1 MTTATAPITLTKDD
15 EPAELD
21 GCTEFHV
28 GASWDA
34 SSGSSGRFMGALRKK
49 KGTDLDCLAIAMQG
63 DDPVRL
69 AGLDSLD
76 PFQNGSLTH
85 SGDNFTGHGEGDD
98 ETITVKFASIPRNV
112 TSIVFVCAAF
122 KKGSALG
129 DARNVAF
136 NLYDASDGRPEK
148 VADIW
153 PSLLARGNA
162 VAVAKAFRVG
172 DVWRLQVL
180 NNPGNVTQGDERS
193 LMRFA
198 IGQ

>member
-1 MTTATAPITLTKDD
+1 MTTATATVTLSKGD
-15 EPAELD
+15 EPADLT
-21 GCTEFHV
+21 GVTEFHV

-34 SSGSSGRFMGALRKK
+34 STGSSGRIVGALRRK

-76 PFQNGSLTH
+76 PFGNGSLSH

-98 ETITVKFASIPRNV
+98 ETITVKFASVPRNV
-112 TSIVFVCAAF
+112 TAIVFVCAAF

-129 DARNVAF
+129 AARNVAF
-136 NLYDASDGRPEK
+136 TLYDASDGRPEA

-153 PSLLARGNA
+153 PSLMARGNA
-162 VAVAKAFRVG
+162 VAVAKAYRVG
-172 DVWRLQVL
+172 NSWNLSVL
-180 NNPGNVTQGDERS
+180 NNPGNVTQGDELS

-198 IGQ
+198 VGQ